1 MTCSTVITG
10 FEKLRI
16 SVSVGAVITEDESI
30 ESSVIKADQ
39 LMHRAKK
46 RKNSVFTEWNLKQIE
61 LVAEETEKPVI
72 ILIDDIEANILSLKE
87 MLQDTYY
94 ILEAQNI
101 TVAIT
106 LIEKYK
112 LKISVVLLNI
122 VMFEMVGF
130 KVLSYLKDNLL
141 IDSIPVI
148 ILNENTPSEII
159 ARSYE
164 LEASEYIEKTY
175 NKEIIKT
182 RISNIIR
189 LYGKES
195 IGKIGN

>member
-1 MTCSTVITG
+1 MEFKTNRT
-10 FEKLRI
+10 
-16 SVSVGAVITEDESI
+16 
-30 ESSVIKADQ
+30 
-39 LMHRAKK
+39 
-46 RKNSVFTEWNLKQIE
+46 
-61 LVAEETEKPVI
+61 VAEKIEKPVI
-72 ILIDDIEANILSLKE
+72 ILIDDTEANILSLKE
-87 MLQDTYY
+87 MLEDTYY
-94 ILEAQNI
+94 ILETQNI
-101 TVAIT
+101 AEAIT

-122 VMFEMVGF
+122 VMLDMNGF
-130 KVLSYLKDNLL
+130 KVLNYLKDNLL

-164 LEASEYIEKTY
+164 LGASEYIEKPY

-195 IGKIGN
+195 IGKIRN

>member
-1 MTCSTVITG
+1 MEFKTNRT
-10 FEKLRI
+10 
-16 SVSVGAVITEDESI
+16 
-30 ESSVIKADQ
+30 
-39 LMHRAKK
+39 
-46 RKNSVFTEWNLKQIE
+46 
-61 LVAEETEKPVI
+61 VAEEIEKPVI
-72 ILIDDIEANILSLKE
+72 ILIEDIEANILSLKE

-94 ILEAQNI
+94 ILETQNI
-101 TVAIT
+101 AEAIT

-122 VMFEMVGF
+122 VMFEMDGF
-130 KVLSYLKDNLL
+130 KVLNYLKDNLL

-148 ILNENTPSEII
+148 ILNENTPSEIV

-164 LEASEYIEKTY
+164 LGTSEYIEKPY

-182 RISNIIR
+182 RITNIIR

-195 IGKIGN
+195 IGKIRN

>member
-1 MTCSTVITG
+1 MICSTVIPG

-16 SVSVGAVITEDESI
+16 SISVEAVITDGESI

-39 LMHRAKK
+39 LMYRAKK
-46 RKNSVFTEWNLKQIE
+46 RKNSVVTEWDLKPIE
-61 LVAEETEKPVI
+61 LVDEEIEKPVI
-72 ILIDDIEANILSLKE
+72 ILIDNIEANILSLKE
-87 MLQDTYY
+87 MIQNTYY

-101 TVAIT
+101 AEAIT

-112 LKISVVLLNI
+112 LKLSVVLLNI
-122 VMFEMVGF
+122 VMFEMDGF
-130 KVLSYLKDNLL
+130 KVFSYLKNNLL

-164 LEASEYIEKTY
+164 LGASEYIEKPY

-195 IGKIGN
+195 IGKIRN

>member
-1 MTCSTVITG
+1 MKFKTNRT
-10 FEKLRI
+10 
-16 SVSVGAVITEDESI
+16 
-30 ESSVIKADQ
+30 
-39 LMHRAKK
+39 M
-46 RKNSVFTEWNLKQIE
+46 
-61 LVAEETEKPVI
+61 AEEIEKPVI
-72 ILIDDIEANILSLKE
+72 ILIDDLIEVNILSLKE
-87 MLQDTYY
+87 MHQDTYY
-94 ILEAQNI
+94 ILEVQNI
-101 TVAIT
+101 AEAIT

-112 LKISVVLLNI
+112 LKISAVLLNI
-122 VMFEMVGF
+122 VMFEMDGF
-130 KVLSYLKDNLL
+130 KVLSFLKDNLL

-164 LEASEYIEKTY
+164 LGASEYIEKPY

>member
-1 MTCSTVITG
+1 MEFKTNRT
-10 FEKLRI
+10 
-16 SVSVGAVITEDESI
+16 
-30 ESSVIKADQ
+30 
-39 LMHRAKK
+39 
-46 RKNSVFTEWNLKQIE
+46 
-61 LVAEETEKPVI
+61 VAEEIEKTVI
-72 ILIDDIEANILSLKE
+72 IFIDDIEVNILSLKE
-87 MLQDTYY
+87 MHQDTYY

-101 TVAIT
+101 AEAIT

-112 LKISVVLLNI
+112 LKISAVLLNI
-122 VMFEMVGF
+122 VMFEMDGF
-130 KVLSYLKDNLL
+130 KVLSFLKDNLL

-164 LEASEYIEKTY
+164 LGASEYIEKPY

-182 RISNIIR
+182 QISNIIR

>member
-1 MTCSTVITG
+1 M
-10 FEKLRI
+10 
-16 SVSVGAVITEDESI
+16 
-30 ESSVIKADQ
+30 
-39 LMHRAKK
+39 
-46 RKNSVFTEWNLKQIE
+46 
-61 LVAEETEKPVI
+61 AEETEKPVI

-101 TVAIT
+101 AEAIT

-122 VMFEMVGF
+122 VMFELNGF

-148 ILNENTPSEII
+148 ILNVNTLSEII

-164 LEASEYIEKTY
+164 LGASENIENPY
-175 NKEIIKT
+175 NNEIIKT
-182 RISNIIR
+182 RILNIIR

>member
-1 MTCSTVITG
+1 MEFKTNRT
-10 FEKLRI
+10 
-16 SVSVGAVITEDESI
+16 
-30 ESSVIKADQ
+30 
-39 LMHRAKK
+39 
-46 RKNSVFTEWNLKQIE
+46 
-61 LVAEETEKPVI
+61 VAEEIEKPVI

-87 MLQDTYY
+87 MYQDTYY

-101 TVAIT
+101 AEAIT

-122 VMFEMVGF
+122 VMFEMDGF

-148 ILNENTPSEII
+148 IWNENTPIEII

-164 LEASEYIEKTY
+164 LGVSEYIEKPY

>member
-1 MTCSTVITG
+1 MEFKTNRTV
-10 FEKLRI
+10 
-16 SVSVGAVITEDESI
+16 S
-30 ESSVIKADQ
+30 
-39 LMHRAKK
+39 
-46 RKNSVFTEWNLKQIE
+46 
-61 LVAEETEKPVI
+61 EEIEKPVI

-87 MLQDTYY
+87 MHQDTYY

-101 TVAIT
+101 AEAIT

-122 VMFEMVGF
+122 VMFEMDGF
-130 KVLSYLKDNLL
+130 KVLSFLKDNLL
-141 IDSIPVI
+141 IGSIPVI
-148 ILNENTPSEII
+148 ILNENSPSEII

-164 LEASEYIEKTY
+164 LGASEYIEKPY

-182 RISNIIR
+182 QISNIIR

-195 IGKIGN
+195 IGKIEN

>member
-16 SVSVGAVITEDESI
+16 SVSVGAEITEDESI

>member
-1 MTCSTVITG
+1 MKFKTNRT
-10 FEKLRI
+10 
-16 SVSVGAVITEDESI
+16 
-30 ESSVIKADQ
+30 
-39 LMHRAKK
+39 M
-46 RKNSVFTEWNLKQIE
+46 
-61 LVAEETEKPVI
+61 AEEIEKPVI
-72 ILIDDIEANILSLKE
+72 ILINDIEVNILSLKE
-87 MLQDTYY
+87 MHQDTYY
-94 ILEAQNI
+94 ILEVQNI
-101 TVAIT
+101 AEAIT

-112 LKISVVLLNI
+112 LKISAVLLNI
-122 VMFEMVGF
+122 VMFVMDGF
-130 KVLSYLKDNLL
+130 KVLSFLKDNLL

-164 LEASEYIEKTY
+164 LGASEYIEKPY

-189 LYGKES
+189 LYEKES

>member
-1 MTCSTVITG
+1 MICSTVISG

-16 SVSVGAVITEDESI
+16 SVSVGTVITEDESI

-39 LMHRAKK
+39 LMYRAKK
-46 RKNSVFTEWNLKQIE
+46 RKNSVVTEWDLKPIE
-61 LVAEETEKPVI
+61 LVDEEIEKPVI
-72 ILIDDIEANILSLKE
+72 ILIDNIEANILSLKE

-101 TVAIT
+101 AEAFT

-112 LKISVVLLNI
+112 LKLSVVLLNI
-122 VMFEMVGF
+122 VMFEMDGF
-130 KVLSYLKDNLL
+130 KVLSYLKNNLL

-164 LEASEYIEKTY
+164 LVASEYIEKPY

-182 RISNIIR
+182 RISNIMR

-195 IGKIGN
+195 ICKIGN

>member
-1 MTCSTVITG
+1 
-10 FEKLRI
+10 
-16 SVSVGAVITEDESI
+16 
-30 ESSVIKADQ
+30 
-39 LMHRAKK
+39 MH
-46 RKNSVFTEWNLKQIE
+46 
-61 LVAEETEKPVI
+61 
-72 ILIDDIEANILSLKE
+72 
-87 MLQDTYY
+87 QDTYY

-101 TVAIT
+101 AEAIT

-122 VMFEMVGF
+122 VMFEMDGF
-130 KVLSYLKDNLL
+130 KVLSFLKDNLL

-148 ILNENTPSEII
+148 ILNENSPSEII

-164 LEASEYIEKTY
+164 LGASEYIEKPY

-195 IGKIGN
+195 IGKIEN

>member
-1 MTCSTVITG
+1 MICSTVISG

-16 SVSVGAVITEDESI
+16 SVSVGTVITEDESI

-39 LMHRAKK
+39 LMYRAKK

-61 LVAEETEKPVI
+61 LVAEETPLI
-72 ILIDDIEANILSLKE
+72 ILIDDIEANILSFKK
-87 MLQDTYY
+87 MLQDTCY
-94 ILEAQNI
+94 ILEVQNI
-101 TVAIT
+101 AEAIT

-112 LKISVVLLNI
+112 LKISAVLLNI
-122 VMFEMVGF
+122 VMFEMDGF
-130 KVLSYLKDNLL
+130 KVLSFLKDNLL

-148 ILNENTPSEII
+148 IWNENTPSEII

-164 LEASEYIEKTY
+164 LGASEYIEKPY

-189 LYGKES
+189 LYGKEN

>member
-1 MTCSTVITG
+1 MICSTVISG

-16 SVSVGAVITEDESI
+16 SVSVGTVITEDESI

-61 LVAEETEKPVI
+61 LVAEETPLI

-87 MLQDTYY
+87 MLQDTCY
-94 ILEAQNI
+94 ILEVQNI
-101 TVAIT
+101 AEAIT

-112 LKISVVLLNI
+112 LKISAVLLNI
-122 VMFEMVGF
+122 VMFEMDGF
-130 KVLSYLKDNLL
+130 KVLSFLKDNLL

-148 ILNENTPSEII
+148 I
-159 ARSYE
+159 
-164 LEASEYIEKTY
+164 
-175 NKEIIKT
+175 
-182 RISNIIR
+182 
-189 LYGKES
+189 
-195 IGKIGN
+195 

>member
-1 MTCSTVITG
+1 MEFKTNRT
-10 FEKLRI
+10 
-16 SVSVGAVITEDESI
+16 
-30 ESSVIKADQ
+30 
-39 LMHRAKK
+39 
-46 RKNSVFTEWNLKQIE
+46 
-61 LVAEETEKPVI
+61 VAEEIEKTVI
-72 ILIDDIEANILSLKE
+72 ILIDDIEVNILSLKE
-87 MLQDTYY
+87 MHQDTYY

-101 TVAIT
+101 ADAIT

-112 LKISVVLLNI
+112 LKISAVLLNI
-122 VMFEMVGF
+122 VMFEMDGF
-130 KVLSYLKDNLL
+130 KVLSFLKDNLL

-148 ILNENTPSEII
+148 ILNENIPSEII

-164 LEASEYIEKTY
+164 LGASEYIEKPY

-182 RISNIIR
+182 QISNIIR

>member
-1 MTCSTVITG
+1 M
-10 FEKLRI
+10 E
-16 SVSVGAVITEDESI
+16 
-30 ESSVIKADQ
+30 
-39 LMHRAKK
+39 
-46 RKNSVFTEWNLKQIE
+46 LKTNRTDP
-61 LVAEETEKPVI
+61 EEIEKPLI
-72 ILIDDIEANILSLKE
+72 ILIEDIEANILSLKE

-94 ILEAQNI
+94 ILETQNI
-101 TVAIT
+101 AEAIT

-122 VMFEMVGF
+122 VMFEMDGF
-130 KVLSYLKDNLL
+130 KVLNYLKDNLL

-148 ILNENTPSEII
+148 ILNENTPSEIV

-164 LEASEYIEKTY
+164 LGTSEYIEKPY

-182 RISNIIR
+182 RITNIIR

-195 IGKIGN
+195 IGKIRN

>member
-1 MTCSTVITG
+1 M
-10 FEKLRI
+10 
-16 SVSVGAVITEDESI
+16 
-30 ESSVIKADQ
+30 
-39 LMHRAKK
+39 
-46 RKNSVFTEWNLKQIE
+46 
-61 LVAEETEKPVI
+61 AEETEKPVI
-72 ILIDDIEANILSLKE
+72 ILIDDIETNILSLKE

-101 TVAIT
+101 TEAIT

-130 KVLSYLKDNLL
+130 KVLNYLKDNLL

-164 LEASEYIEKTY
+164 LGASEYIEKPY

-195 IGKIGN
+195 IGKIRN

>member
-1 MTCSTVITG
+1 MEFKTNRT
-10 FEKLRI
+10 
-16 SVSVGAVITEDESI
+16 
-30 ESSVIKADQ
+30 
-39 LMHRAKK
+39 
-46 RKNSVFTEWNLKQIE
+46 
-61 LVAEETEKPVI
+61 VAEEIEKPVI
-72 ILIDDIEANILSLKE
+72 ILIDDTEANILSLKE
-87 MLQDTYY
+87 MLEDTYY
-94 ILEAQNI
+94 ILETQNI
-101 TVAIT
+101 AEAIT

-122 VMFEMVGF
+122 VMLDMNGF
-130 KVLSYLKDNLL
+130 KVLNYLKDNLL

-164 LEASEYIEKTY
+164 LGASEYIKKPY

-195 IGKIGN
+195 IGKIRN

>member
-159 ARSYE
+159 AKSYE

>member
-1 MTCSTVITG
+1 MKFKTNRT
-10 FEKLRI
+10 
-16 SVSVGAVITEDESI
+16 
-30 ESSVIKADQ
+30 
-39 LMHRAKK
+39 
-46 RKNSVFTEWNLKQIE
+46 
-61 LVAEETEKPVI
+61 VAEEIEKPVI
-72 ILIDDIEANILSLKE
+72 ILIDDTEANILSLKE

-94 ILEAQNI
+94 ILEVQNI
-101 TVAIT
+101 AEAIT

-122 VMFEMVGF
+122 VMLDMNGF
-130 KVLSYLKDNLL
+130 KVLNYLKDNLL

-164 LEASEYIEKTY
+164 LGASEYIEKPY

-195 IGKIGN
+195 IGKIRN

>member
-1 MTCSTVITG
+1 MEFKTNRT
-10 FEKLRI
+10 
-16 SVSVGAVITEDESI
+16 
-30 ESSVIKADQ
+30 
-39 LMHRAKK
+39 
-46 RKNSVFTEWNLKQIE
+46 
-61 LVAEETEKPVI
+61 VAEEIEKPVI
-72 ILIDDIEANILSLKE
+72 ILIDDTEANILSLKE
-87 MLQDTYY
+87 MLEDTYY
-94 ILEAQNI
+94 ILETQNI
-101 TVAIT
+101 AEAIT

-122 VMFEMVGF
+122 VMLDMNGF
-130 KVLSYLKDNLL
+130 KVLNYLKDNLL

-164 LEASEYIEKTY
+164 LGASEYIEKPY

-195 IGKIGN
+195 IGKIRN

>member
-1 MTCSTVITG
+1 MEFKTNRT
-10 FEKLRI
+10 
-16 SVSVGAVITEDESI
+16 
-30 ESSVIKADQ
+30 
-39 LMHRAKK
+39 
-46 RKNSVFTEWNLKQIE
+46 
-61 LVAEETEKPVI
+61 VAEEIEKTVI
-72 ILIDDIEANILSLKE
+72 ILVDDIEANILSLKE
-87 MLQDTYY
+87 MLQDTCY

-101 TVAIT
+101 AEAIT

-122 VMFEMVGF
+122 VMFEMDGF

-148 ILNENTPSEII
+148 IWNENTPIEII

-164 LEASEYIEKTY
+164 LGVSEYIEKPY

>member
-1 MTCSTVITG
+1 MEFKTNRT
-10 FEKLRI
+10 
-16 SVSVGAVITEDESI
+16 
-30 ESSVIKADQ
+30 
-39 LMHRAKK
+39 
-46 RKNSVFTEWNLKQIE
+46 
-61 LVAEETEKPVI
+61 VAEEIEKTVI
-72 ILIDDIEANILSLKE
+72 ILIDDIEVNILSLKE
-87 MLQDTYY
+87 MLQDTCY

-101 TVAIT
+101 AEAIT

-112 LKISVVLLNI
+112 LKISAVLLNI
-122 VMFEMVGF
+122 VMLEMDGF
-130 KVLSYLKDNLL
+130 KVLSFLKDNLL

-164 LEASEYIEKTY
+164 LGASEYIEKPY

-182 RISNIIR
+182 QISNIIR

>member
-1 MTCSTVITG
+1 MEFKTNRT
-10 FEKLRI
+10 
-16 SVSVGAVITEDESI
+16 
-30 ESSVIKADQ
+30 
-39 LMHRAKK
+39 
-46 RKNSVFTEWNLKQIE
+46 
-61 LVAEETEKPVI
+61 VAEEIEKTVI
-72 ILIDDIEANILSLKE
+72 ILVDDIEANILSLKE

-94 ILEAQNI
+94 ILETQNI
-101 TVAIT
+101 AEAIT

-122 VMFEMVGF
+122 VMLDMNGF
-130 KVLSYLKDNLL
+130 KVLNYLKDNLL

-164 LEASEYIEKTY
+164 LGASEYLEKPY

-195 IGKIGN
+195 IGKIRN

>member
-1 MTCSTVITG
+1 MKFKTNRT
-10 FEKLRI
+10 
-16 SVSVGAVITEDESI
+16 
-30 ESSVIKADQ
+30 
-39 LMHRAKK
+39 M
-46 RKNSVFTEWNLKQIE
+46 
-61 LVAEETEKPVI
+61 AEEIEKPVI
-72 ILIDDIEANILSLKE
+72 ILINNIEVNILSLKE

-94 ILEAQNI
+94 ILEVQNI
-101 TVAIT
+101 AEAIT

-122 VMFEMVGF
+122 VMLDMNGF
-130 KVLSYLKDNLL
+130 KVLNYLKDNLL

-164 LEASEYIEKTY
+164 LGASEYIEKPY

-182 RISNIIR
+182 QISNIIR